1 MSSPNLIAYERSEV
15 DWNRL
20 RRYAEK
26 VARETRVP
34 RGTRQVVERSERTR
48 QVSGGLFGLFTRE
61 ETYTVDVPRTE
72 TDDFWVLQSRSWHKK
87 ERGQRNQADEDLTE
101 LYYYCLTVKGALVV
115 RVTSKTDCFF
125 KGAWRFSD
133 SETSERPMAADDV
146 MLFDFEAERYY
157 REKGRFT
164 VETDRD
170 PDRKRLKHHAK
181 GVGLS
186 LALKRLH
193 QR

>member
-1 MSSPNLIAYERSEV
+1 MSRLDRAAYERSEL

-26 VARETRVP
+26 VARETRAP
-34 RGTRQVVERSERTR
+34 RRSRQVVERSERVR
-48 QVSGGLFGLFTRE
+48 QVKSGPFGLFTRE

-72 TDDFWVLQSRSWHKK
+72 TDAFWVLQSRSWHKL
-87 ERGQRNQADEDLTE
+87 EHGRGNQPDEDQRAFYE
-101 LYYYCLTVKGALVV
+101 YCLTVKGGLVV
-115 RVTSKTDCFF
+115 RLTSETEVFF
-125 KGAWRFSD
+125 KGALTFWD
-133 SETSERPMAADDV
+133 KKTSEQPMTADDV

-157 REKGRFT
+157 QEKGRFT
-164 VETDRD
+164 IETDRD

-193 QR
+193 QS

>member
-1 MSSPNLIAYERSEV
+1 MSRPSRAAYEQSEL

-26 VARETRVP
+26 VARETRTP
-34 RGTRQVVERSERTR
+34 RRTRQVVERSERVR
-48 QVSGGLFGLFTRE
+48 QVKGGLFGLFTRQ

-72 TDDFWVLQSRSWHKK
+72 TDAFWVLRTRSWHKK
-87 ERGQRNQADEDLTE
+87 ERGQRNQPDEDQSA
-101 LYYYCLTVKGALVV
+101 LYDYCLTVKGGLVV
-115 RVTSKTDCFF
+115 RVTSHTDVFF
-125 KGAWRFSD
+125 EGALTFSD
-133 SETSERPMAADDV
+133 TTTSEQPMTADDV
-146 MLFDFEAERYY
+146 MLFDFEAEKYY
-157 REKGRFT
+157 REEGRFT
-164 VETDRD
+164 IQTDRD

-193 QR
+193 QS

>member
-1 MSSPNLIAYERSEV
+1 VSGPSRAAYERSEL

-34 RGTRQVVERSERTR
+34 RRTRQVVERSERTR
-48 QVSGGLFGLFTRE
+48 QVRSGLFGLFTRQ

-87 ERGQRNQADEDLTE
+87 ERGQGNQADEDVTE
-101 LYYYCLTVKGALVV
+101 MYDYCLTVKGGLVV
-115 RVTSKTDCFF
+115 RVTSETDCFF
-125 KGAWRFSD
+125 KGALTFSD
-133 SETSERPMAADDV
+133 RTTSEKPMTADDV

-164 VETDRD
+164 IETDRD
-170 PDRKRLKHHAK
+170 PDHKRLKHHAK

>member
-1 MSSPNLIAYERSEV
+1 LSRPSRAAYERSEL

-26 VARETRVP
+26 VARETRAP

-48 QVSGGLFGLFTRE
+48 QVRSGPFGLFTRQ
-61 ETYTVDVPRTE
+61 ETYFVDVPHTE

-87 ERGQRNQADEDLTE
+87 ERGHGNQADEDQSE
-101 LYYYCLTVKGALVV
+101 RYEYCLTAQGGLLV
-115 RVTSKTDCFF
+115 RVTSETEVFS
-125 KGAWRFSD
+125 KGAPMFRESSM
-133 SETSERPMAADDV
+133 SEQPMTAEDV
-146 MLFDFEAERYY
+146 MLFDFEPKRYY
-157 REKGRFT
+157 REEGRFT
-164 VETDRD
+164 VETNRD
-170 PDRKRLKHHAK
+170 PDHKRLKHHAK

-193 QR
+193 QS